1 MRNRRKMSEMERR
14 RGEVLAARQER
25 INAESLL
32 YGVGRMV
39 IKASIFGAI
48 LTVAAFYFNQQ

>member
-1 MRNRRKMSEMERR
+1 MERR